1 MNFPPFFAV
10 EEQLQ
15 SLCNTI
21 VESLDEVKT
30 DNHHLLSTFE
40 ESNQTYA
47 AKNDQN
53 DSRMLKLITNQ
64 EIIIKQFNCKDI
76 EPEEN
81 DESNSTVKES
91 LTQIHEM
98 ILKYVNNNGNNPKNS
113 VKSAIQEIHH
123 ALKSFQSVLIGNN
136 KVVVTFCFDIEK

>member
-1 MNFPPFFAV
+1 M
-10 EEQLQ
+10 
-15 SLCNTI
+15 
-21 VESLDEVKT
+21 DEVKT

-40 ESNQTYA
+40 ESNQTLA

-113 VKSAIQEIHH
+113 VKSAIQEIHQ
-123 ALKSFQSVLIGNN
+123 ALKSFQSVLIGKN
-136 KVVVTFCFDIEK
+136 KVVVTFCLRLRNRFQPFPSKNQASNWLTYWVSQ

>member
-1 MNFPPFFAV
+1 MDKV
-10 EEQLQ
+10 E
-15 SLCNTI
+15 
-21 VESLDEVKT
+21 T

-81 DESNSTVKES
+81 DESNSKVKES

-98 ILKYVNNNGNNPKNS
+98 ILKYVNNNGNNSKNS
-113 VKSAIQEIHH
+113 VKSAIQEIHQ
-123 ALKSFQSVLIGNN
+123 ALKSFKSVLIG
-136 KVVVTFCFDIEK
+136 KIRKGCVL